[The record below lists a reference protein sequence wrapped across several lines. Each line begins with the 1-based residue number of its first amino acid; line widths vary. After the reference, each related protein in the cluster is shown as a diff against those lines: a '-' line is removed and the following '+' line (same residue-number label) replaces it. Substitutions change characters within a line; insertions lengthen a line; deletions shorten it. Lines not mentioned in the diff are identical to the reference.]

1 MVLYTNEQLP
11 RENYVFEIRI
21 RDLRTKPK
29 KRDSLPQCFVSRN
42 MKHPGKYAGLFRETK
57 RRRKSCFVSVV
68 SLPTCFNSGPNDSES
83 SAGIPEVGNRWEFPG
98 NSLLKNGVFWEFPGI
113 PIREGF
119 NLYRDGLVTSRYHV
133 LRHHSSRHYG
143 TSSFL

>member
-68 SLPTCFNSGPNDSES
+68 SLPTCFNSGPKQ
-83 SAGIPEVGNRWEFPG
+83 GQ
-98 NSLLKNGVFWEFPGI
+98 
-113 PIREGF
+113 
-119 NLYRDGLVTSRYHV
+119 VTSQLHKEGPQLRRVRYFTRGRQV
-133 LRHHSSRHYG
+133 MDWRKTAADLRKQAQSAASVSG
-143 TSSFL
+143 VAANTALFPS